1 MPPGRSSALGVGASV
16 APASGEP
23 HFDPDASDALQLAMP
38 PIGLN
43 GAAGQG
49 AGMGSGLRFSCMS
62 LVAREKVRLAE
73 LVALLSLGTDL
84 GLGQPMEHMVRAC
97 LIALR
102 LGEGLGLTESE
113 RGVVYY
119 SGLMAWVGCHTD
131 AYEQAKWFGDD
142 TTLKRDAHY
151 AYDMGRV
158 GPALSFI
165 LKHVGG
171 PERPL
176 STRTRIGVALMGDR
190 LRALRE
196 LAENHYRATDE
207 LVQRL
212 ELGEDVRES
221 LRQTYE
227 RWDGKGAYGL
237 AREEIAVSS
246 RLINLADVVEV
257 FGRTGG
263 IEAAIAVARD
273 RSGTQ
278 FDPDLVDA
286 FCEQAPM
293 VLSELDETPSWGAVI
308 AAEPALA
315 PEIAGEQLDLA
326 LEAVGEFAEL
336 KSPSIMGHVHAV
348 RELVTEAAA
357 GFGLPDSD
365 SAELRRAAC
374 VYDLGRLGVPNT
386 VWDKPGP
393 LTQSDVE
400 RVRTHPHL
408 SERMLA
414 FVPSLEGLGRIAV
427 QHHQRLDGS
436 GYPRGLSGDQIESSA
451 RLLAAADVYQALCEP
466 RPHRPARGASDAATE
481 LRREVTAG
489 RLDGGAVDS
498 VLRAAGHRVGRRREW
513 PAGLTTREVEVLR
526 LLARGL
532 SNKQIATELVIS
544 PKTTG
549 SHVEHIYRKIDA
561 SNRAQASLF
570 AMRHGLM
577 RATPVPGA
585 S

>member
-1 MPPGRSSALGVGASV
+1 M
-16 APASGEP
+16 
-23 HFDPDASDALQLAMP
+23 
-38 PIGLN
+38 
-43 GAAGQG
+43 
-49 AGMGSGLRFSCMS
+49 
-62 LVAREKVRLAE
+62 
-73 LVALLSLGTDL
+73 LSLGTDL
-84 GLGQPMEHMVRAC
+84 GLGQPMEHMIRAC

-102 LGEGLGLTESE
+102 LGERLGLAESE

-119 SGLMAWVGCHTD
+119 SGLLAWVGCHTD

-142 TTLKRDAHY
+142 ATLKRDAHY
-151 AYDMGRV
+151 HHDMGRV
-158 GPALSFI
+158 GPAISFL

-176 STRTRIGVALMGDR
+176 ATRTRVGVAFMGDG
-190 LRALRE
+190 LRALKA

-207 LVQRL
+207 LVTRL
-212 ELGEDVRES
+212 GLGEDVRES

-227 RWDGKGAYGL
+227 RWDGKGAYGMKG
-237 AREEIAVSS
+237 EEIAVSS

-257 FGRTGG
+257 FGRSGG
-263 IEAAIAVARD
+263 VEAAMTVARE

-286 FCEQAPM
+286 FCEQASM
-293 VLSELDETPSWGAVI
+293 VLSELDAAPSWEAVI

-315 PEIAGEQLDLA
+315 RAITGHELDLA
-326 LEAVGEFAEL
+326 LEAIGEFAEL
-336 KSPSIMGHVHAV
+336 KSPWTMGHVHAV
-348 RELVTEAAA
+348 SELVTQAAA
-357 GFGLPDSD
+357 SFGLPEVDA
-365 SAELRRAAC
+365 AELRRAAC

-393 LTQSDVE
+393 LTLSELE
-400 RVRTHPHL
+400 RVRIHPYL

-414 FVPSLEGLGRIAV
+414 FSPALEGLGGIAV
-427 QHHQRLDGS
+427 QHHERLDGS
-436 GYPRGLSGDQIESSA
+436 GYPRGLSGDQIGTTA
-451 RLLAAADVYQALCEP
+451 QLLAAADVYQALCEP
-466 RPHRPARGASDAATE
+466 RPHRPARTAQDAARE
-481 LRREVTAG
+481 LHREVTAG
-489 RLDGGAVDS
+489 RLGGEAVDS

-532 SNKQIATELVIS
+532 SNRQIAGQLVIS
-544 PKTTG
+544 PKTAG

-561 SNRAQASLF
+561 SNRAQASVF

-577 RATPVPGA
+577 RDAPAPDG

>member
-1 MPPGRSSALGVGASV
+1 
-16 APASGEP
+16 
-23 HFDPDASDALQLAMP
+23 
-38 PIGLN
+38 
-43 GAAGQG
+43 
-49 AGMGSGLRFSCMS
+49 MS
-62 LVAREKVRLAE
+62 LVRERVRLAE

-84 GLGQPMEHMVRAC
+84 GLGQPMEHMMRAC

-102 LGEGLGLTESE
+102 MGERLGLAESE

-119 SGLMAWVGCHTD
+119 SGLLAWVGCHTD

-142 TTLKRDAHY
+142 TTLKSDAHY
-151 AYDMGRV
+151 RYDMGRV
-158 GPALSFI
+158 GPAISFI

-171 PERPL
+171 ADQPL
-176 STRTRIGVALMGDR
+176 AARTRVGVAFIGDG
-190 LRALRE
+190 LRALRA
-196 LAENHYRATDE
+196 LAENHYLATDE

-212 ELGEDVRES
+212 GLGEDVRES

-227 RWDGKGAYGL
+227 RWDGKGAYGMKG
-237 AREEIAVSS
+237 EEIALSS

-257 FGRTGG
+257 FGRSGG
-263 IEAAIAVARD
+263 VEAAIMVARE

-278 FDPDLVDA
+278 FDPELVTA
-286 FCEQAPM
+286 FCDQAPM
-293 VLSELDETPSWGAVI
+293 VLTELDQTPSWEAVI
-308 AAEPALA
+308 AAEPALTR
-315 PEIAGEQLDLA
+315 EIAGDELDLA
-326 LEAVGEFAEL
+326 LEAIGEFAEL
-336 KSPSIMGHVHAV
+336 KSPSIMGHVYAV
-348 RELVTEAAA
+348 RELVTEAATS
-357 GFGLPDSD
+357 FGLPDAD
-365 SAELRRAAC
+365 RAELRRAAC

-393 LTQSDVE
+393 LTRSELE
-400 RVRTHPHL
+400 RVRTHPYL

-414 FVPSLEGLGRIAV
+414 FAPSLEGLGRIAA
-427 QHHQRLDGS
+427 QHHERLDGS
-436 GYPRGLSGDQIESSA
+436 GYSRGVSGDQIAMSA

-466 RPHRPARGASDAATE
+466 RPHRPARAAPDAAGE

-489 RLDGGAVDS
+489 RLDGEAVDS

-532 SNKQIATELVIS
+532 SNKQIAAELVIS
-544 PKTTG
+544 PKTAG

-577 RATPVPGA
+577 RDAPALDRT
-585 S
+585 

>member
-1 MPPGRSSALGVGASV
+1 MSSVGR
-16 APASGEP
+16 E
-23 HFDPDASDALQLAMP
+23 
-38 PIGLN
+38 
-43 GAAGQG
+43 
-49 AGMGSGLRFSCMS
+49 R
-62 LVAREKVRLAE
+62 VRLAE

-84 GLGQPMEHMVRAC
+84 GLGQPMEHMIRAC

-102 LGEGLGLTESE
+102 MGERLGLAESE

-119 SGLMAWVGCHTD
+119 SGLLAWVGCHTD

-151 AYDMGRV
+151 FYDMGRV
-158 GPALSFI
+158 GPALSFM

-176 STRTRIGVALMGDR
+176 ATRTRVGMAFMGDG
-190 LRALRE
+190 LRAMQA

-207 LVQRL
+207 LVERL
-212 ELGEDVRES
+212 GLGEDVRKS

-227 RWDGKGAYGL
+227 RWDGKGAYGMKG
-237 AREEIAVSS
+237 EEIDISS

-263 IEAAIAVARD
+263 SEAAIMVARD

-293 VLSELDETPSWGAVI
+293 VLSELDEAPSWEAVI

-315 PEIAGEQLDLA
+315 REVAGAELDLA
-326 LEAVGEFAEL
+326 LEAIGEFAEL

-348 RELVTEAAA
+348 KELVTEAAT
-357 GFGLPDSD
+357 GIGLPNSD
-365 SAELRRAAC
+365 AAELREAAC

-400 RVRTHPHL
+400 RVRTHPYL

-427 QHHQRLDGS
+427 QHHERLDGS
-436 GYPRGLSGDQIESSA
+436 GYPRGLTGDEIEMTA

-466 RPHRPARGASDAATE
+466 RPHRPARSAKDAATE

-489 RLDGGAVDS
+489 RLDSDAVDS
-498 VLRAAGHRVGRRREW
+498 VLGAAGHHIGRRREW

-532 SNKQIATELVIS
+532 SNKQIAAELVIS
-544 PKTTG
+544 PKTAG

-561 SNRAQASLF
+561 SNRAQASVF

-577 RATPVPGA
+577 RTGPAPDA